1 MSLTKTNLAET
12 VKKQFVFKLKA
23 NIDSF
28 SSVVFIQLLA
38 IVLSS
43 FSGVASS
50 GMSSEDIQI
59 NVNYYSADLII
70 PFTFIWAFTTAITIT
85 TRSYRNHD
93 FTFISN
99 RLSSSLSNILFL
111 AAAAILGSITALLAG
126 NLLKLLMYLRLES
139 LVFSG
144 TTSISDFLIGICVTF
159 LYVFL
164 FSAVG
169 YFIGTLVQLNK
180 VFSVLIPVLIFGSL
194 FFGSFILG
202 FPFLTDLFQFYGKES
217 VLSIFIMKAL
227 VTAAV
232 FFIASTSIWNQLEVR
247 R

>member
-1 MSLTKTNLAET
+1 MSLTNTNMAET
-12 VKKQFVFKLKA
+12 VKKQFCFKLKA

-28 SSVVFIQLLA
+28 SSLVFIQLLA
-38 IVLSS
+38 VVFSS
-43 FSGVASS
+43 FSGVATS

-59 NVNYYSADLII
+59 NVNYYSADLVI

-85 TRSYRNHD
+85 TRPYRNHD

-111 AAAAILGSITALLAG
+111 AAATILGSITALLAG
-126 NLLKLLMYLRLES
+126 NLLKLMMYFRLES

-144 TTSISDFLIGICVTF
+144 TTSLKEVLIGIFVTF

-169 YFIGTLVQLNK
+169 YFVGTLVQLNK
-180 VFSVLIPVLIFGSL
+180 LFSVLIPVLFFSSL

-202 FPFLTDLFQFYGKES
+202 FSFLTDLFQFYGEET
-217 VLSIFIMKAL
+217 VLSIFIMKTL
-227 VTAAV
+227 VTVAV